1 MVLNEVRKVPIWYC
15 MSRFYLYLR
24 LPVLYGCDYT
34 DISVLCSIKL
44 VLISVNLV
52 ITKRLKLAMWFFFSH
67 RHFYTCIAVN
77 SSNQHRYVSAQQKV
91 LYWYRSTLYSFL
103 VFKFWWFL
111 NIYSLVHCKFNQF
124 LNMLKRE
131 VLNYFMFL

>member
-1 MVLNEVRKVPIWYC
+1 

-52 ITKRLKLAMWFFFSH
+52 ITKRLKLAMWFFFPTDTFIH
-67 RHFYTCIAVN
+67 VLLLTVQTNTDMFQLYKRFCIDIVLLCIHF
-77 SSNQHRYVSAQQKV
+77 
-91 LYWYRSTLYSFL
+91 
-103 VFKFWWFL
+103 WFL
-111 NIYSLVHCKFNQF
+111 NFDDF
-124 LNMLKRE
+124 
-131 VLNYFMFL
+131 